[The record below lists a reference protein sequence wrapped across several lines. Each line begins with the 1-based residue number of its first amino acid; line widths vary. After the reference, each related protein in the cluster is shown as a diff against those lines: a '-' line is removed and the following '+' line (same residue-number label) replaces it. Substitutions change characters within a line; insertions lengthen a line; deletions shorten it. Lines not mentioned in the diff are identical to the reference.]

1 MTVASGSATM
11 ALLRRASLVALIF
24 FAITPQRSFAQLMKC
39 RLPDGSLYIG
49 VSPPRDCG
57 PVSNARERGPSD
69 SGTSSKRG
77 KSPPTP
83 TPASEQTDGEDRSTL
98 DEEAP

>member
-11 ALLRRASLVALIF
+11 ALLRRASLVALIV

-49 VSPPRDCG
+49 VSPPSNCG
-57 PVSNARERGPSD
+57 PVSNAQERGPSD
-69 SGTSSKRG
+69 SGASPKRA
-77 KSPPTP
+77 KLPPTP
-83 TPASEQTDGEDRSTL
+83 TPASEQTDAEDRPTL
-98 DEEAP
+98 DEETP

>member
-11 ALLRRASLVALIF
+11 ALLRTASLLALIF

-69 SGTSSKRG
+69 SRAAPKPG
-77 KSPPTP
+77 KFSP
-83 TPASEQTDGEDRSTL
+83 TPASKQTDGEDRSAL
-98 DEEAP
+98 EEETR